1 MRLHFW
7 AWKFIYVDFW
17 ILFYIFTDRK
27 YPRYHFYL
35 KLKLKL
41 SVEFVICI
49 SLTIEFSKPKAPW
62 ILLSVELPV
71 FRIFPVLSVIPE
83 KVIGVLWYHEH
94 VSCLHKHFFL
104 SFLPIE
110 LILRQSD
117 RCLLPSEH
125 VQLLQERFFIAK

>member
-125 VQLLQERFFIAK
+125 VQLL